1 MASRFHTELRPP
13 NCDEA
18 RITFPAQHVLLVTI
32 DRAKKMNTTNHLLN
46 WQLDTV
52 WKWFDEEPALR
63 VAVITGEGT
72 KAFCAGS
79 DLIEIESAQKNDGKP
94 WKHTNPES
102 ASAGLARRKGKK
114 PILAAVNG
122 IALGGGFEIVL
133 NRYDTDAKCHQ
144 TNPSDHLLASDIA
157 IASPKAQFSL
167 PEPSV
172 GVYAWSGG
180 HPRLVRQVGMQ
191 AASDIALT
199 GRRISA
205 QEALDLRLISAISE
219 SPLDDT
225 IAKAKQI
232 ASISPDGIIVTRAA
246 LREAWET
253 ASVERAVQITHDEFY
268 ERLMKSD
275 NSREG
280 LAAFREKR
288 KPQWTGSK
296 L

>member
-1 MASRFHTELRPP
+1 MASEFHADLRPP
-13 NCDEA
+13 YCDEA
-18 RITFPAQHVLLVTI
+18 ETTFPAQHVMLVTI
-32 DRAKKMNTTNHLLN
+32 VRAKKMNTTNHLLN

-63 VAVITGEGT
+63 VAIITGEGT

-79 DLIEIESAQKNDGKP
+79 DLIEIESAQKDDRKP
-94 WKHTNPES
+94 WLHTNPES

-114 PILAAVNG
+114 PILASVNG

-133 NRYDTDAKCHQ
+133 NRYDNRTKGYGIVQ
-144 TNPSDHLLASDIA
+144 LINLLVSDIA
-157 IASPKAQFSL
+157 VASPHAQFSL

-180 HPRLVRQVGMQ
+180 LPRLVRQVGMQ

-205 QEALDLRLISAISE
+205 QEALDLRLITAISE

-253 ASVERAVQITHDEFY
+253 ASVERAFQITHDEFY
-268 ERLMKSD
+268 ETLMKSD
-275 NSREG
+275 NSQEG

-288 KPQWTGSK
+288 KPKWTGSK

>member
-1 MASRFHTELRPP
+1 M
-13 NCDEA
+13 D
-18 RITFPAQHVLLVTI
+18 
-32 DRAKKMNTTNHLLN
+32 
-46 WQLDTV
+46 
-52 WKWFDEEPALR
+52 
-63 VAVITGEGT
+63 GT
-72 KAFCAGS
+72 
-79 DLIEIESAQKNDGKP
+79 LICFS
-94 WKHTNPES
+94 
-102 ASAGLARRKGKK
+102 
-114 PILAAVNG
+114 
-122 IALGGGFEIVL
+122 
-133 NRYDTDAKCHQ
+133 
-144 TNPSDHLLASDIA
+144 SDIA

-180 HPRLVRQVGMQ
+180 LPRLVRQVGMQ

-219 SPLDDT
+219 TPLDDT
-225 IAKAKQI
+225 IAKAVQI

-253 ASVERAVQITHDEFY
+253 ASVERAFQITHDRFY
-268 ERLMKSD
+268 EKLMRSE
-275 NSREG
+275 NSQEG

-288 KPQWTGSK
+288 KPKWTGSR